1 MKNFHWYFFIL
12 FYSIFFIWYSNLSGP
27 LNDEEIDSFMK
38 VISERSGNDEQN
50 IQRLRK
56 FMEED
61 DGKDFFMVNFL
72 DLMNYYMEYMYPEMF
87 KRASHPIFFSEV
99 FFPAMD
105 IVSAQGMEEWD
116 NVAFVRYRSRKDM
129 LEIGLNP
136 IFDERH
142 LYKIEAL
149 EKTIAI
155 PVETPLLN
163 DLRLILF
170 FLLLTLGLIIDRI
183 RA

>member
-1 MKNFHWYFFIL
+1 
-12 FYSIFFIWYSNLSGP
+12 
-27 LNDEEIDSFMK
+27 
-38 VISERSGNDEQN
+38 
-50 IQRLRK
+50 
-56 FMEED
+56 MEED

-72 DLMNYYMEYMYPEMF
+72 DYNESPETMPATGKGASSSNLMNYYMEYMYPEMF
-87 KRASHPIFFSEV
+87 KRASHPVFFSEV

-105 IVSAQGMEEWD
+105 IVSAEGMEDWD

-149 EKTIAI
+149 EKTIDNSYTSRDASLKRFKTN
-155 PVETPLLN
+155 P
-163 DLRLILF
+163 F
-170 FLLLTLGLIIDRI
+170 FSITDFRFSN
-183 RA
+183 

>member
-1 MKNFHWYFFIL
+1 MTFSTLSWCYPSDDTRPILNSLGTMQCGLRTGKALTNRRRNKQTSMKNFHWYFFIL

-72 DLMNYYMEYMYPEMF
+72 DYNESPETM
-87 KRASHPIFFSEV
+87 
-99 FFPAMD
+99 PATGNCQLL
-105 IVSAQGMEEWD
+105 AL
-116 NVAFVRYRSRKDM
+116 F
-129 LEIGLNP
+129 LEIRCSL
-136 IFDERH
+136 
-142 LYKIEAL
+142 KS
-149 EKTIAI
+149 
-155 PVETPLLN
+155 
-163 DLRLILF
+163 
-170 FLLLTLGLIIDRI
+170 
-183 RA
+183 

>member
-56 FMEED
+56 F
-61 DGKDFFMVNFL
+61 
-72 DLMNYYMEYMYPEMF
+72 MEYMYPEMF

>member
-72 DLMNYYMEYMYPEMF
+72 DYNESPETMPATGKGASSSNLMNYYMEYMYPEMF

-99 FFPAMD
+99 FFQLWTLCQHKAWRNG
-105 IVSAQGMEEWD
+105 ITLLSLGTEA
-116 NVAFVRYRSRKDM
+116 
-129 LEIGLNP
+129 
-136 IFDERH
+136 ERICWK
-142 LYKIEAL
+142 LA
-149 EKTIAI
+149 
-155 PVETPLLN
+155 
-163 DLRLILF
+163 
-170 FLLLTLGLIIDRI
+170 
-183 RA
+183 